1 MRPLKEKVSVS
12 LDLDVIDVIK
22 TKAEN
27 DDRNF
32 SSYINKVLK
41 DHIIILE
48 GNNKG
53 KLEIRR

>member
-22 TKAEN
+22 TKAED

-48 GNNKG
+48 GNNKEE
-53 KLEIRR
+53 LEIRS

>member
-22 TKAEN
+22 TKAEY

-48 GNNKG
+48 GNNKEE
-53 KLEIRR
+53 LEIRG

>member
-22 TKAEN
+22 TKAED

-48 GNNKG
+48 GNNKEE
-53 KLEIRR
+53 LEIRG

>member
-48 GNNKG
+48 RNNKG
-53 KLEIRR
+53 KLEIRS